1 MDTAGYTPQRSATFM
16 SILSFVETGFRLVTG
31 IFGDRLPCARTLL
44 FPVMCIICA
53 CATFSLTL
61 STSTAVIIIYV
72 CVAGMGRAVNY
83 SIIFSASIETFG
95 HSVHQESFSMLLVS
109 YGVGCLLAAIIPGLS
124 FDLTGSYTPANY
136 CGAVLWLIAA
146 ALYLAIYC
154 LKNRKNRL
162 RMGRYSSVRRRS
174 SDKSASMLK
183 VETCTPLTVA
193 HALTE
198 KGVDLE
204 GALEVLKADVRDST
218 VVVAQEHTVVVDKV
232 STV

>member
-1 MDTAGYTPQRSATFM
+1 MF
-16 SILSFVETGFRLVTG
+16 L
-31 IFGDRLPCARTLL
+31 
-44 FPVMCIICA
+44 
-53 CATFSLTL
+53 
-61 STSTAVIIIYV
+61 
-72 CVAGMGRAVNY
+72 
-83 SIIFSASIETFG
+83 
-95 HSVHQESFSMLLVS
+95 
-109 YGVGCLLAAIIPGLS
+109 CLGLS

-174 SDKSASMLK
+174 SDKNASMLK